1 MARTT
6 AHPPA
11 SRQVGLENRRRQCA
25 ACGGPTPADYRARRN
40 VVTLNGVV
48 ALKVQVRVCHQDGCP
63 LRLKAIRAEE
73 EGLWVLPEHEF
84 GLDVIALI
92 GALRHQEQRSVPSIH
107 AALRARDVPISERS
121 VTNLLDRYDEL
132 LALRLSDCPRLQAVT
147 QKLGRVVLSMS
158 ALRPEVGTQ
167 VLWVARECLSSE
179 VLAAWSL
186 PDACAEELV
195 PRFQEL
201 SRALDV
207 PVVAVV
213 SDGQGPVV
221 RAVTAAL
228 PGVAHQLRPS
238 HERFDAARP
247 LPELGPE
254 PEPESGKVLATP
266 VGEPHTLPTPVFPA
280 EREAFSSVCVAFLLG
295 RELLPELFQLGAAY
309 ASVGL

>member
-1 MARTT
+1 MARNT

-25 ACGGPTPADYRARRN
+25 ACGGQAPADYRARRN

-48 ALKVQVRVCHQDGCP
+48 ALKVQVRVCHREGCP

-92 GALRHQEQRSVPSIH
+92 GALRYQEQRSVPSIH
-107 AALRARDVPISERS
+107 AALRSRDVPISERS
-121 VTNLLDRYDEL
+121 VTNLLARYDEL
-132 LALRLSDCPRLQAVT
+132 LALRLGDCLRLKAVT

-158 ALRPEVGTQ
+158 ALRPEVGNE

-179 VLAAWSL
+179 VLGAWSL
-186 PDACAEELV
+186 PEHRAEELV

-201 SRALDV
+201 ALALDV
-207 PVVAVV
+207 PVVGVV

-221 RAVTAAL
+221 RAVTESL
-228 PGVAHQLRPS
+228 PGVPHQLRPS
-238 HERFDAARP
+238 HARFDAARP
-247 LPELGPE
+247 LPE
-254 PEPESGKVLATP
+254 PESESEEVLALP
-266 VGEPHTLPTPVFPA
+266 SCEPRTDVHPGPHPPP
-280 EREAFSSVCVAFLLG
+280 ERETFAALCLAFLLG
-295 RELLPELFQLGAAY
+295 PELLQFGAAY
-309 ASVGL
+309 APVAL

>member
-48 ALKVQVRVCHQDGCP
+48 ALKVQVRVCHREGCS

-92 GALRHQEQRSVPSIH
+92 GALRYQEQRSVPSIH

-132 LALRLSDCPRLQAVT
+132 LALRLSDCLRLKAVT

-158 ALRPEVGTQ
+158 ALRPEVGHQ

-179 VLAAWSL
+179 VLAAWCL
-186 PDACAEELV
+186 PEQRAEELV
-195 PRFQEL
+195 PRFQEMAR
-201 SRALDV
+201 SLDV
-207 PVVAVV
+207 PVVGVV

-228 PGVAHQLRPS
+228 PGVPHQLRQS

-247 LPELGPE
+247 LPEM
-254 PEPESGKVLATP
+254 EPESGKVLTAP
-266 VGEPHTLPTPVFPA
+266 ASEACPDAHVVAGIPA
-280 EREAFSSVCVAFLLG
+280 EREAFAMLCMAALLG
-295 RELLPELFQLGAAY
+295 RDLLPELLQFGAAL
-309 ASVGL
+309 SPVGL